1 MLEDDTAQEGNL
13 GLVYGL
19 STNNMNIENNATT
32 TKIYFL
38 PSVVLPTQITS
49 SFSGSLIY
57 QSFNLN
63 CSLNSTSFICNTV
76 FRGDTTSV
84 EYTSTD
90 GINYTRVTDTDMY
103 EFSYGIE
110 LNRFRNWD
118 DNFGYFL
125 QVGGMIFNGLYKYTN
140 NIWELAET
148 QLTFSEASQLT
159 KDIIGYGLNG
169 VITGTLETLDTSDA
183 TAQASD
189 IISPKTAYV
198 DGEKIIGSFAP
209 DENLDVSS
217 TVSQQSDIT
226 IGDDGFGS
234 QSLTFKGTQSGY
246 YTPKYIKNVTPT
258 VSAEQ
263 SMVANAIGLTAEK
276 LVSGNIILGVQGTA
290 QIGIDTSDADATTD
304 DIVSQKTAYV
314 NGQKITGTLIKTDF
328 QLSDLQEQG
337 IDISEAVSGSSFVSC
352 NDTDTSIC
360 IYAPMNM
367 CLGSNSYFPATMSNS
382 DVVDAVGLT
391 ADKIVQG
398 NTILGIIGTGGAG
411 TEYEPLQTLSTSV
424 NKSSITQE
432 NWVTLSGV
440 VSNTGI
446 VTENE
451 TTFVAGTTFANL
463 ANTIGLTADKIKK
476 GETILGI
483 TGTYEG
489 IVSEEEYQQAVD
501 TTEQILGITDNQ

>member
-1 MLEDDTAQEGNL
+1 
-13 GLVYGL
+13 
-19 STNNMNIENNATT
+19 
-32 TKIYFL
+32 
-38 PSVVLPTQITS
+38 
-49 SFSGSLIY
+49 
-57 QSFNLN
+57 
-63 CSLNSTSFICNTV
+63 
-76 FRGDTTSV
+76 
-84 EYTSTD
+84 
-90 GINYTRVTDTDMY
+90 
-103 EFSYGIE
+103 
-110 LNRFRNWD
+110 
-118 DNFGYFL
+118 
-125 QVGGMIFNGLYKYTN
+125 
-140 NIWELAET
+140 
-148 QLTFSEASQLT
+148 
-159 KDIIGYGLNG
+159 
-169 VITGTLETLDTSDA
+169 
-183 TAQASD
+183 
-189 IISPKTAYV
+189 
-198 DGEKIIGSFAP
+198 
-209 DENLDVSS
+209 
-217 TVSQQSDIT
+217 
-226 IGDDGFGS
+226 
-234 QSLTFKGTQSGY
+234 
-246 YTPKYIKNVTPT
+246 
-258 VSAEQ
+258 
-263 SMVANAIGLTAEK
+263 MVANAIGLTAEK

-382 DVVDAVGLT
+382 DVADAVGLT